1 MTIQDVSFETLHRQ
15 CSIQHQKK
23 ECNIPCIYYIIKISS
38 YIISFYIP
46 YIWNI
51 QFMSKKKLSSGINC
65 NLFLFTACPENPD
78 LLVILLGVMGG
89 IVAIGI
95 ILLILWKLLT
105 AMVVSINSHII
116 LTEWTE
122 FT

>member
-1 MTIQDVSFETLHRQ
+1 
-15 CSIQHQKK
+15 
-23 ECNIPCIYYIIKISS
+23 
-38 YIISFYIP
+38 
-46 YIWNI
+46 
-51 QFMSKKKLSSGINC
+51 
-65 NLFLFTACPENPD
+65 LFTACPENPD

>member
-1 MTIQDVSFETLHRQ
+1 VFYTTP
-15 CSIQHQKK
+15 K
-23 ECNIPCIYYIIKISS
+23 EGTQYTMHLLYNKNIIIHHIFL
-38 YIISFYIP
+38 Y
-46 YIWNI
+46 
-51 QFMSKKKLSSGINC
+51 SSGINC
-65 NLFLFTACPENPD
+65 NLILFTACPENPD

>member
-1 MTIQDVSFETLHRQ
+1 
-15 CSIQHQKK
+15 
-23 ECNIPCIYYIIKISS
+23 
-38 YIISFYIP
+38 
-46 YIWNI
+46 
-51 QFMSKKKLSSGINC
+51 MSKKRLSSGINC

-105 AMVVSINSHII
+105 AMVVSINSHNTYRMDRVY
-116 LTEWTE
+116 LVTVCKDPELSCY
-122 FT
+122 